1 MKKFLWIVCVSLLVL
16 MLFSLIACNKKKEEG
31 GHYSYTNG
39 EYTNQLDLHN
49 GEFELTNTHQNG
61 YQKEV
66 VVSRG
71 TYTYYNNIYALTRE
85 TETVSEYYF
94 DFNTPINTYEND
106 VSYLDRVYVQEIGD
120 NILIVD
126 GTYAVS
132 KNGEASSNLSPLALY
147 SKNKTYTSQD
157 AIVAKGAS
165 NETLAKTLKLGIVY
179 QDLFCQD
186 AILTASN
193 ITSFDSLKEGIVTA
207 TVSYKG
213 LTYNATVKVVEEG
226 LEKTLDA
233 SELTSIVRRGYS
245 LSEYIS
251 YNVSNNKSLK
261 YDGNNIT
268 LTASMV
274 TGWETGN
281 EDIISITI
289 TYNNVET
296 KKTIKVY
303 NPDNTNSYQRI
314 YSVKLKDTNS
324 IFFPKATTAKNLSNY
339 IDSFVLLKA
348 DGTLVEQSYSST
360 LVNWTVT
367 GLNDTTAGANYLNI
381 TFTKDG
387 IEYKYTQP
395 LFFYSNG
402 EIYYDAVVTYL
413 GDNACAYVKNNA
425 LELTSGTEK
434 ITYTI
439 LRIGKTTSATKLKL
453 EDINHFDVDRV
464 SSEETD
470 FIIPVETYEYGG
482 YTFYIHF
489 KVKKA

>member
-1 MKKFLWIVCVSLLVL
+1 MKKFIWIVGVSLLIL
-16 MLFSLIACNKKKEEG
+16 MLFSLVACNKKKEEG
-31 GHYSYTNG
+31 GTYSYTNG
-39 EYTNQLDLHN
+39 EYTNQLELHN

-66 VVSRG
+66 VVSTG

-85 TETVSEYYF
+85 KETVYEYYF

-106 VSYLDRVYVQEIGD
+106 MSYLDRVYAQEING
-120 NILIVD
+120 NVLIVD
-126 GTYAVS
+126 GTYAVG
-132 KNGEASSNLSPLALY
+132 KNGEASSSLSPLALY

-165 NETLAKTLKLGIVY
+165 NEQLAKALKLGIVY

-186 AILTASN
+186 AVLSASN
-193 ITSFDSLKEGIVTA
+193 ITSFDSSKEGIVTA
-207 TVSYKG
+207 SISYKG
-213 LTYNATVKVVEEG
+213 LSYNATVKVVEAG

-233 SELTSIVRRGYS
+233 SALTSIVPRGYS
-245 LSEYIS
+245 LSQYIS
-251 YNVSNNKSLK
+251 NNPKVK
-261 YDGNNIT
+261 YDGNDIT
-268 LTASMV
+268 LTSGMV
-274 TGWETGN
+274 SGWETGN
-281 EDIISITI
+281 AGIITI
-289 TYNNVET
+289 TITHSGVET

-303 NPDNTNSYQRI
+303 NPDITNTYQRI
-314 YSVKLKDTNS
+314 LSVNLKDATS
-324 IFFPKATTAKNLSNY
+324 GIFYQKADHAKNLSNY
-339 IDSFVLLKA
+339 IESFTLLKA
-348 DGTLVEQSYSST
+348 DGTPVTFNYSATST
-360 LVNWTVT
+360 TWSVT
-367 GLNDTTAGANYLNI
+367 GLNDTTAGANYLNV
-381 TFTKDG
+381 TFTNNG
-387 IEYKYTQP
+387 VEYKYTQP

-402 EIYYDAVVTYL
+402 EIYYDAVISYI
-413 GDNACAYVKNNA
+413 GDNTCAYVKNNQ

-482 YTFYIHF
+482 YTFYIHL
-489 KVKKA
+489 KVKRV